1 MLQLYCKGRPI
12 KSRTP
17 TLVGGSLLYVFMIF
31 IYTTCKDM
39 DEAKKLGELIISNKN
54 GACVDFWPI
63 SSCYNWEGTLTC
75 VDQVMLLI
83 TTLESKLDEV
93 NTLIS
98 DNHTYSIP
106 LIAGVDIRRINHPYK
121 EWMVKE
127 ME

>member
-1 MLQLYCKGRPI
+1 
-12 KSRTP
+12 
-17 TLVGGSLLYVFMIF
+17 MIF
-31 IYTTCKDM
+31 IYTTCENM
-39 DEAKKLGELIISNKN
+39 EEAKRLGELIINNKT
-54 GACVDFWPI
+54 GVCVDFWPV
-63 SSCYNWEGTLTC
+63 SSCYKWEGSLTC
-75 VDQVMLLI
+75 VEQAMLLI

-106 LIAGVDIRRINHPYK
+106 FIAGVDIRRINHSYK